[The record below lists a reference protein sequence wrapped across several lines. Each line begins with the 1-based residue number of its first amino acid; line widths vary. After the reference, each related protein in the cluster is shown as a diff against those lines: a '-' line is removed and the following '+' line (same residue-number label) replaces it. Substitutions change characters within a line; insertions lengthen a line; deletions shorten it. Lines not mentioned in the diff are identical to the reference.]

1 VTTLSKATEADI
13 PQLIQLLNILFTLEA
28 EFKPDECAQRKGL
41 AMIVSSPDV
50 GVILVARNG
59 QSILAMVNLL
69 FSVSTALGERVATL
83 EDMIVAPSAR
93 GSGIGSTLLSY
104 AIDFAQKSG
113 VKRITLLT
121 DYDNQAAQRFYSK
134 HGFVKSSMVPLRL
147 SVK

>member
-13 PQLIQLLNILFTLEA
+13 PQLSQLLNMLFTQET
-28 EFKPDECAQRKGL
+28 EFKPDECAQRRGL
-41 AMIVSSPDV
+41 AMIVSAPDV
-50 GVILVARNG
+50 GAILVARDG

-93 GSGIGSTLLSY
+93 GSGIGPTLLSY
-104 AIDFAQKSG
+104 AIDFARESG

-121 DYDNQAAQRFYSK
+121 DHDNDAAQRFYSK
-134 HGFVKSSMVPLRL
+134 HGFTKSSMVPLRL